1 MFPNKIVHTNHGA
14 TATRSD
20 GSKVHNS
27 CFFLSVAA
35 SMNMDYESVFN
46 LGSFPESD
54 RGHMVDVW
62 THLGNINQL
71 ATSLQRRIAIHTGQ
85 RRGDDI
91 FVPDADAALVFPVI
105 HGVSPSDH
113 WEVINIVHV
122 SEHFMTFAS
131 ASETAEDEAI
141 AARIVEEEAATAALI
156 AAEAVIAARMEA
168 RRIAR
173 VEEERIRI
181 ARNAE
186 DEAATIAFLIAEGLI
201 PAASTPAFLRV

>member
-1 MFPNKIVHTNHGA
+1 MFPNKIVHTNHGV
-14 TATRSD
+14 TATRFD

-46 LGSFPESD
+46 LGSFPESA
-54 RGHMVDVW
+54 RGHMVDTW
-62 THLGNINQL
+62 THRANINQL

-85 RRGDDI
+85 RCGEHI
-91 FVPDADAALVFPVI
+91 FVPDVVAAMVFPIVY
-105 HGVSPSDH
+105 GVSPSDH

-131 ASETAEDEAI
+131 ASETAENEAI
-141 AARIVEEEAATAALI
+141 AARIAEEEAATAALI

-201 PAASTPAFLRV
+201 PAPAPTFLRV

>member
-1 MFPNKIVHTNHGA
+1 MFPNKIAPTNHGI
-14 TATRSD
+14 TATRFD

-46 LGSFPESD
+46 LGSFPESA
-54 RGHMVDVW
+54 RGHMVDTW
-62 THLGNINQL
+62 THRANINQL

-85 RRGDDI
+85 RRDEHI
-91 FVPDADAALVFPVI
+91 FVPDVAAAMVFPIVY
-105 HGVSPSDH
+105 GASPSDH
-113 WEVINIVHV
+113 WEVINLVHV

-131 ASETAEDEAI
+131 VSESAENEAI
-141 AARIVEEEAATAALI
+141 AVRIAEEEAATAALI

-186 DEAATIAFLIAEGLI
+186 DEAATLAFLIAEGLI
-201 PAASTPAFLRV
+201 PVASTPAFLRV